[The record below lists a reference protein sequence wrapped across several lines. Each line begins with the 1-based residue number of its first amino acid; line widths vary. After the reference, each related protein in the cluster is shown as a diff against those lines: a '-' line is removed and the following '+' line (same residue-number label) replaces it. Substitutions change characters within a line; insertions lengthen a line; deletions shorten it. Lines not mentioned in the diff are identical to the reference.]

1 MTNPKL
7 GKIELTRRSRFAWSD
22 ADLSGVKVTH
32 RPYEESDNMKSIKP
46 AFNRENLDLAHEKR
60 REIGEETRNTIKM
73 IVSESD
79 QPMTTAE
86 VTRMYELISG
96 RSLNYTYIS
105 VILNDAVAAGE
116 LSLRTETVLEREMRG
131 GKGARLANLYWRSAK
146 TVPARTR
153 GKIVD
158 GVKSSTAYTYPA
170 HVQRGKKKNK
180 NKKKNAGVAKAA
192 PSMTG
197 DISAMIELLVATR
210 TEALQRQVAELE
222 DKLAKI
228 RSAIR

>member
-1 MTNPKL
+1 MTKNSQQYLWLK
-7 GKIELTRRSRFAWSD
+7 
-22 ADLSGVKVTH
+22 
-32 RPYEESDNMKSIKP
+32 
-46 AFNRENLDLAHEKR
+46 LAHEKR

-105 VILNDAVAAGE
+105 VILNDAVEAGE
-116 LSLRTETVLEREMRG
+116 LSSRTETVLEREMRG

-146 TVPARTR
+146 TVPARTK

-158 GVKSSTAYTYPA
+158 GVKSSTAYTYPS
-170 HVQRGKKKNK
+170 HVRRGKNK
-180 NKKKNAGVAKAA
+180 NKKKNAGVAKTRKVA
-192 PSMTG
+192 TD
-197 DISAMIELLVATR
+197 DISEMIESLVATR

-222 DKLAKI
+222 EKLAKI
-228 RSAIR
+228 RSAIK